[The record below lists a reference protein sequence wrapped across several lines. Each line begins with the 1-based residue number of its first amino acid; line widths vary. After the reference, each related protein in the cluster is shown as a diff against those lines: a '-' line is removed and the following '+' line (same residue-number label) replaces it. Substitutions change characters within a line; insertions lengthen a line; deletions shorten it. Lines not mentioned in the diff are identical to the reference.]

1 MEYRRPHARLRLF
14 LRRDVTRYLQ
24 AAARGARLRQTKG
37 VRPLLQNDAFYF
49 SDPKPES
56 RTESFGSARRAGAPL
71 KPRSF
76 VAGSGHGTARHGGA
90 PNARLCFPCGRIPS
104 APRAVTAAPQRC
116 PHDGRPAP
124 LLAAAAARRLPG
136 RPPGRAARRLPP
148 PLRLLRPR
156 RGALHLPLL
165 HRRPSAHRSGRGAHQ
180 PGVRSGRRRASER
193 VSFSALLCQVITES
207 SQP

>member
-37 VRPLLQNDAFYF
+37 VRPLLQNDAFCF

-76 VAGSGHGTARHGGA
+76 VAGSGTARHGGA
-90 PNARLCFPCGRIPS
+90 PNAALLPVREDPVRSPRRDGRPAAVPARW
-104 APRAVTAAPQRC
+104 APRAAVGCGRCSPPAWPPAWPRCPPPAPASAPATAPQRC
-116 PHDGRPAP
+116 TA
-124 LLAAAAARRLPG
+124 
-136 RPPGRAARRLPP
+136 
-148 PLRLLRPR
+148 
-156 RGALHLPLL
+156 
-165 HRRPSAHRSGRGAHQ
+165 PSATS
-180 PGVRSGRRRASER
+180 PPSLRASLR
-193 VSFSALLCQVITES
+193 TWSASTWGTFGSAPRL
-207 SQP
+207 